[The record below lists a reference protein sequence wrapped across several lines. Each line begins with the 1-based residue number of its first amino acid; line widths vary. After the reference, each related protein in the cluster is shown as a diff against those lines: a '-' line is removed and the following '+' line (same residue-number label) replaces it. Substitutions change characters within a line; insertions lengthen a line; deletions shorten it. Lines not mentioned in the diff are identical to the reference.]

1 MKTHM
6 CHFRITIIIT
16 RATNFSTMSSRREI
30 EKWKIDIVK
39 KFFDVKVEDENS
51 EEVAGHIIDLVV
63 DAAVDAAR
71 QPEDATQARF
81 ACQDVRLKQVKSPN
95 RLP

>member
-1 MKTHM
+1 MWY
-6 CHFRITIIIT
+6 FRITIIIT

-63 DAAVDAAR
+63 DAAR

>member
-1 MKTHM
+1 MWY
-6 CHFRITIIIT
+6 FRITIIIT

-51 EEVAGHIIDLVV
+51 EEVARHIINLVV
-63 DAAVDAAR
+63 DAAAELYLTGVPKGSLI
-71 QPEDATQARF
+71 QNQIIW
-81 ACQDVRLKQVKSPN
+81 C
-95 RLP
+95 